1 MTEYESYIP
10 PEVENELN
18 EGKEKI
24 KDGIW
29 RPGIFDDHKDEVAA
43 AASTK
48 RLLRTEQ
55 TALRIFA
62 NPKRFEKPDP
72 NDPDIPSLQQKL
84 RAGRILAQLR
94 DEVIPGADLHRIVK
108 TQLVNAGEV
117 RKIDAEFLEDLVK
130 GNLQN
135 KNIPKTDGMIT
146 NERGVPLYISAADCA
161 PVGVYDPENK
171 AIGAFHNGV
180 HGLIAKVSEN
190 GINAM
195 IKEYGTKPE
204 NLKVTI
210 APGVSQ
216 EGYVITSETFD
227 AIRKNLGDEV
237 ADDFSKPGTE
247 PGTFHF
253 DISGAIVRR
262 LEMMGVLPENIEVSQ
277 YHTDTDNQLFS
288 SQRKEGEK
296 KRDNY
301 GFMIAMK

>member
-1 MTEYESYIP
+1 MSEYESFIP
-10 PEVENELN
+10 PEVVDELN
-18 EGKEKI
+18 EGKEEI

-29 RPGIFDDHKDEVAA
+29 RPGIFDGHKNEVAA

-48 RLLRTEQ
+48 RLLRSQQ
-55 TALRIFA
+55 TALRIFT
-62 NPKRFEKPDP
+62 NPKRFERPDP
-72 NDPDIPSLQQKL
+72 KDPSIPSLAEKL

-94 DEVIPGADLHRIVK
+94 DEVIPDADLHTIVK
-108 TQLVNAGEV
+108 TQLANAGEV
-117 RKIDAEFLEDLVK
+117 KKIDKEFLEDLVK

-171 AIGAFHNGV
+171 AIGAFHNGI
-180 HGLIAKVSEN
+180 HGLVAKVSEN

-195 IKEYGTKPE
+195 MKEYGTKPE

-210 APGVSQ
+210 GPGVSQ
-216 EGYVITSETFD
+216 DGYTITKQNLD
-227 AIRKNLGDEV
+227 GIRENLGDEI
-237 ADDFSKPGTE
+237 ADDFSKPGSQ
-247 PGTFHF
+247 PDMFHF

-262 LEMMGVLPENIEVSQ
+262 LEMMGVPSENIEVSQ
-277 YHTDTDNQLFS
+277 YHTDKDNQLFS
-288 SQRKEGEK
+288 SQRKEGD

-301 GFMIAMK
+301 GFMIALK